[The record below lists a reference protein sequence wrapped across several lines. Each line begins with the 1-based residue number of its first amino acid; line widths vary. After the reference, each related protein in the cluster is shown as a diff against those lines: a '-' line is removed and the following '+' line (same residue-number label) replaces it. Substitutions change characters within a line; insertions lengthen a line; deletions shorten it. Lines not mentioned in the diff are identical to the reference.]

1 MADSD
6 TSQGR
11 VGDPKNTDL
20 RKTTIFLIGLAAF
33 GTSVIIIW
41 GVTRAGPA
49 IALGLLLLG
58 GSGLV
63 GGVLGLLFGIP
74 KSVSDPDALRASQT
88 SNPSS
93 GATANENET
102 RASYT
107 VNTNLEQI
115 SDWLTK
121 IIVGVG
127 LTQLPTIR
135 NELRNLAD
143 YLGNGFAVAG
153 ASPPETA
160 APMVAAIILVYGLTA
175 GFLAGYL
182 LTRIFLP
189 GAFVRADDQL
199 RQSNIRLREQIVQER
214 QLTERVGSAQGEIYL
229 NLYKYS
235 QEGFRKAIAKLEE
248 LLKSDAQKTNPALW
262 TYLAAAHGQ
271 AYAWEDEHRQ
281 NSDPKKREILAEH
294 RDRALQAVKEALK
307 LGDAWK
313 PILQVMWDKN
323 HQIKKQNGMGKDEDD
338 LEVFYDDKEF
348 RELLGS

>member
-1 MADSD
+1 MAGND
-6 TSQGR
+6 TSKDGA
-11 VGDPKNTDL
+11 DDAKNSDL
-20 RKTTIFLIGLAAF
+20 RSTAIFLTGLAAF
-33 GTSVIIIW
+33 GTTAIIIW
-41 GVTRAGPA
+41 GVTRAGSA

-74 KSVSDPDALRASQT
+74 KSVSDPVALRASQPST
-88 SNPSS
+88 PSS
-93 GATANENET
+93 GVTANENET
-102 RASYT
+102 RSSYT

-135 NELRNLAD
+135 DQLRNLAD
-143 YLGNGFAVAG
+143 YFGNGFAVAG

-160 APMVAAIILVYGLTA
+160 APMVAAIILVYGFTA

-199 RQSNIRLREQIVQER
+199 RQSNIRLKAQIVEER
-214 QLTERVGSAQGEIYL
+214 QLTEAVGSAQGEIYL
-229 NLYKYS
+229 YLYMYP
-235 QEGFRKAIAKLEE
+235 QEGFRKAIVKLEE
-248 LLKSDAQKTNPALW
+248 LLKPDAQKKNPALW

-281 NSDPKKREILAEH
+281 NTDPEKREILA
-294 RDRALQAVKEALK
+294 
-307 LGDAWK
+307 
-313 PILQVMWDKN
+313 
-323 HQIKKQNGMGKDEDD
+323 
-338 LEVFYDDKEF
+338 
-348 RELLGS
+348 